1 MHLYVHLHLCL
12 NYVWSR
18 VLLMIAVHVSTD
30 MEYVPQVMVHSIYKI
45 RKSIKREKSLQVIS
59 IPISSVG
66 IY

>member
-1 MHLYVHLHLCL
+1 
-12 NYVWSR
+12 
-18 VLLMIAVHVSTD
+18 MIAVHVSTD